1 MHGGLD
7 PEGENSVQTSC
18 MIVCKEDV
26 LYNGLGGWTRLHIPN
41 LNPIDRQSVKPFFF
55 SFLPSTIETGNS
67 NKKALEQFKGAKV
80 CDTLVGTDQT
90 RN

>member
-41 LNPIDRQSVKPFFF
+41 LNPIDRQSVKPFFSL
-55 SFLPSTIETGNS
+55 SFLRRSKQATQT
-67 NKKALEQFKGAKV
+67 KK
-80 CDTLVGTDQT
+80 
-90 RN
+90 R

>member
-26 LYNGLGGWTRLHIPN
+26 LYNGLGVDDYP
-41 LNPIDRQSVKPFFF
+41 KPE
-55 SFLPSTIETGNS
+55 P
-67 NKKALEQFKGAKV
+67 
-80 CDTLVGTDQT
+80 D
-90 RN
+90 